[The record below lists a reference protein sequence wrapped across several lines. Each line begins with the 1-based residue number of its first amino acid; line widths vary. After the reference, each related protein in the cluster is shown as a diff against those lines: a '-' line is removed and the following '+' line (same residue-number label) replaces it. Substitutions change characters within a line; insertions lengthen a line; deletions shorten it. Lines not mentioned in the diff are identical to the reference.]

1 MTSARLSPYSR
12 GIDEWSTVLRKAQV
26 FLREDQKAA
35 LQRLS
40 RRTGRKQSELIRHG
54 VDLAIAE
61 AETRSSQQVE
71 VKTPSGDWK
80 QAWLS
85 AAGVWA
91 DRDDLDELYADMRR
105 NNANRADELER
116 HWRGK

>member
-1 MTSARLSPYSR
+1 MT
-12 GIDEWSTVLRKAQV
+12 LRKAQV

-61 AETRSSQQVE
+61 AETHGLQQVE
-71 VKTPSGDWK
+71 AKAPSGDWK

-91 DRDDLDELYADMRR
+91 DRDDLDELYANMRK
-105 NNANRADELER
+105 NNAKRAVELEKR
-116 HWRGK
+116 WHDK